1 MVVIT
6 IILAAIVLAQIFLLP
21 NFVAGPVPA
30 LFNITTIRHVNDDGV
45 MTYDS
50 RMVIKNTGT
59 VAYPNRNLMA
69 KVYRNG
75 IPLSFVIATLNCHD
89 YIAYAHT
96 QGVDIIGGSGCSGDI
111 WSPGEMTYI
120 DFSDRTFYPGDN
132 VQLEVFD
139 NTTRQ
144 IISRH
149 SYTA

>member
-1 MVVIT
+1 LVSCKPDSPGTSTIVGIILMVVIT

-21 NFVAGPVPA
+21 NFVVGPVPA

-75 IPLSFVIATLNCHD
+75 IP
-89 YIAYAHT
+89 
-96 QGVDIIGGSGCSGDI
+96 
-111 WSPGEMTYI
+111 P
-120 DFSDRTFYPGDN
+120 
-132 VQLEVFD
+132 
-139 NTTRQ
+139 
-144 IISRH
+144 
-149 SYTA
+149 